1 MSVIKIKR
9 IRKIFIAIIIV
20 ALVITFGIIISIA
33 ANNLIPTDING
44 GG

>member
-1 MSVIKIKR
+1 VIKIKR

-20 ALVITFGIIISIA
+20 ALVITFGIFISIA
-33 ANNLIPTDING
+33 VDNLIPTDING